1 MKQLKVENLTK
12 TYGEKSLFENISLTI
27 TEGERI
33 GLIGVNGTG
42 KSTLLQ
48 IISGSESG
56 DKGTVTKAKD
66 YTIGYLAQDPAF
78 NEEDTVL
85 AAVFDGDTAAL
96 RAMRK
101 YEEVLLA
108 M

>member
-42 KSTLLQ
+42 NRRYCKLFLEVNLGIKVQ
-48 IISGSESG
+48 LRKQKIIRLVIWR
-56 DKGTVTKAKD
+56 K
-66 YTIGYLAQDPAF
+66 I
-78 NEEDTVL
+78 
-85 AAVFDGDTAAL
+85 L
-96 RAMRK
+96 RLMKKIQFSR
-101 YEEVLLA
+101 LF
-108 M
+108 

>member
-66 YTIGYLAQDPAF
+66 YTIGYLA
-78 NEEDTVL
+78 
-85 AAVFDGDTAAL
+85 
-96 RAMRK
+96 
-101 YEEVLLA
+101 
-108 M
+108 